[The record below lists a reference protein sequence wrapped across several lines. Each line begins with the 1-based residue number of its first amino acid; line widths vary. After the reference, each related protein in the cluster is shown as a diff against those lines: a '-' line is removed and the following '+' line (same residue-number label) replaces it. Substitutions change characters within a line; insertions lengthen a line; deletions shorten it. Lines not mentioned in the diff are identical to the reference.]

1 MSSDRF
7 TTLGLTF
14 PLVDEVK
21 DKLKIVIF
29 GPYKPEAVFNRLER
43 FRNHLITIGYTQTS
57 LVADLHTPVQAEGQ
71 GYREYLVFKCQY
83 WLENA
88 DVVLFVL
95 FREGRLEGVAT
106 EFTHLIDNL
115 DRQMWRTVVFYEQ
128 HDISSMIGGRLDLFN
143 QEIKSTDFD
152 GDEDLHQKA
161 TGFLIDYLK
170 KLYYQIRDR

>member
-1 MSSDRF
+1 MVSARF

-29 GPYKPEAVFNRLER
+29 GPYKPEGAFNRLEG
-43 FRNHLITIGYTQTS
+43 FRNHLREIGYTQTF
-57 LVADLHTPVQAEGQ
+57 LVADLDIPVQAPGQ

-95 FREGRLEGVAT
+95 FKEGRLEGVAT

-115 DRQMWRTVVFYEQ
+115 DGQMWRTVVFYEQ

-161 TGFLIDYLK
+161 TGYLIDYPK